1 MPCAD
6 PGPFG
11 SLVRRRFR
19 ARGAV
24 RSCAETET
32 APAANHCGRGG
43 FSYESH
49 REAGCVFGAAILRRS
64 DEGKGRVAETGLAR
78 GSDRKG
84 GGAGRSACRTE
95 PHFGAARRSRH
106 GAVRFRKAAHYF
118 RDAAVRTVRASAVSE
133 GRAQIPAVF
142 GTRALVSDMRSGSVP
157 GRAGRMCTEGQTA
170 AGAVLTTATSW
181 VTGAILPSMRMVP
194 QYFSCAR
201 FTARPTRAW
210 SRSDET
216 SRL

>member
-32 APAANHCGRGG
+32 APAANHCGWGG
-43 FSYESH
+43 FRFESH